1 VHVPEEADAK
11 RAIRGLADDQ
21 VLHIRHYGHDTLQDL
36 HIR

>member
-21 VLHIRHYGHDTLQDL
+21 VLIRHYGHDTQQDL

>member
-21 VLHIRHYGHDTLQDL
+21 VLHIRHYGHDTQQDL
-36 HIR
+36 PIR